1 MNLLK
6 AIETTVTR
14 ADEVSLVEAVLKI
27 NERMPLPAMIDV
39 YTRNGAF
46 IMDREDKVGTIED
59 GKWTDLVVLEENL
72 FEVPSALT
80 GDVKVHM
87 TLLQG
92 EVVYRR

>member
-27 NERMPLPAMIDV
+27 NERMSLPAMIDV
-39 YTRNGAF
+39 YARNGAF
-46 IMDREDKVGTIED
+46 IMHREDKVGTIED

>member
-27 NERMPLPAMIDV
+27 NERMSLPAMIDV